1 MPTAASPWYTFA
13 MIIVIIAGG
22 SGTRLWPLS
31 VGNYPKHLLKLTGER
46 SGVQEAYDRAKRITD
61 DIYVVTEES
70 HAHHVKEQLPDLP
83 EKAFIVEP
91 GRRGTASCFIAA
103 LDRVSRHHDLD
114 EPIGFLWAD
123 HFIRDLDGFSHAFKS
138 AAEQSKK
145 HGRVTLVGIE
155 PTYPSTLFGYIEKG
169 KVIDKTAFAS
179 EVVRFKE
186 KPALEDA
193 REFFNSGKYLWNGGY
208 TVGSVSAFLDA
219 MQKFAPERFT
229 DYHKLQS
236 AQTPEEYNEIYLGF
250 ENDAIDYAFS
260 EKVDNLLVV
269 PATFDWL
276 DVGSFKELYE
286 ANDADGDG
294 NVVRGSSVVETIE
307 VENSYI
313 RNDGDKPIAVIGLDN
328 IVVVNTEH
336 GILVAR
342 KDLSQRVKEIVKK
355 LA

>member
-1 MPTAASPWYTFA
+1 

-46 SGVQEAYDRAKRITD
+46 SGVQEAYDRAKRISD
-61 DIYVVTEES
+61 DIYVVTEAS
-70 HAHHVKEQLPDLP
+70 HAHHVKEQLPDLD
-83 EKAFIVEP
+83 EHAFIVEP

-103 LDRVSRHHDLD
+103 LDRVARHHDLD

-123 HFIRDLDGFSHAFKS
+123 HFIRDVEGFVHAFKS
-138 AAEQSKK
+138 AAEQSKA

-155 PTYPSTLFGYIEKG
+155 PTHPSTLFGYIEKG
-169 KVIDKTAFAS
+169 KVIDADAFAS

-186 KPALEDA
+186 KPDLEMA
-193 REFFNSGKYLWNGGY
+193 REFFASGKYLWNGGY
-208 TVGSVSAFLDA
+208 TVGSVNSFLSA
-219 MQKFAPERFT
+219 MKKHAPERYS
-229 DYHKLQS
+229 DYQRLQDVK
-236 AQTPEEYNEIYLGF
+236 TPEEYDATYLSF

-286 ANDADGDG
+286 ANNNDGAG
-294 NVVRGSSVVETIE
+294 NVITGEGIVETIE

-313 RNDGDKPIAVIGLDN
+313 RNDGDKPVAVIGLDN
-328 IVVVNTEH
+328 VVVVNTPN

-355 LA
+355 LG

>member
-1 MPTAASPWYTFA
+1 

-46 SGVQEAYDRAKRITD
+46 SGVQEAFDRGKRITD
-61 DIYVVTEES
+61 HIYVVTEAS
-70 HAHHVKEQLPDLP
+70 HAHHVREQLPELSDR
-83 EKAFIVEP
+83 AFVVEP

-103 LDRVSRHHDLD
+103 LDRVSRHHDPD

-123 HFIRDLDGFSHAFKS
+123 HFIRDVDGFVHAFKS
-138 AAEQSKK
+138 AAEQSKR

-155 PTYPSTLFGYIEKG
+155 PTHPSTLFGYIEKG
-169 KVIDKTAFAS
+169 EVIDKKAFAS

-186 KPALEDA
+186 KPNLKLAQ
-193 REFFNSGKYLWNGGY
+193 EFFSSGKYLWNGGY
-208 TVGSVSAFLDA
+208 TVGSVNAFLSA
-219 MQKFAPERFT
+219 MKKHAPERYA
-229 DYHKLQS
+229 DYHRLQKVK
-236 AQTPEEYNEIYLGF
+236 TPEEYNETYLAF

-286 ANDADGDG
+286 ANELDVDG
-294 NVVRGSSVVETIE
+294 NVITGDGVVETIE

-328 IVVVNTEH
+328 IVVVNTPN
-336 GILVAR
+336 GIIVAR

-355 LA
+355 LT

>member
-1 MPTAASPWYTFA
+1 

-46 SGVQEAYDRAKRITD
+46 SGVQDAYDRAKRITD
-61 DIYVVTEES
+61 DIYVVTEAS
-70 HAHHVKEQLPDLP
+70 HAHHVREQLPELP
-83 EKAFIVEP
+83 DRAFIVEP

-103 LDRVSRHHDLD
+103 LDRVSKYHDHD

-123 HFIRDLDGFSHAFKS
+123 HFIRDVEGFAHAFKNAADQS
-138 AAEQSKK
+138 AK

-155 PTYPSTLFGYIEKG
+155 PTSPSTLFGYIEKG
-169 KVIDKTAFAS
+169 KIIDQEAYAS
-179 EVVRFKE
+179 EVVCFKE
-186 KPALEDA
+186 KPELKLAK
-193 REFFNSGKYLWNGGY
+193 EFIASGKYLWNGGY
-208 TVGSVSAFLDA
+208 TVGSVNAFLSA
-219 MQKFAPERFT
+219 MKKHAPERHE
-229 DYHKLQS
+229 DYVRLQG
-236 AQTPEEYNEIYLGF
+236 AKNDEDYNEIYLAF

-286 ANDADGDG
+286 ANDPDAEG
-294 NVVRGSSVVETIE
+294 NVVTGSGVVETIE

-313 RNDGDKPIAVIGLDN
+313 RNDGDKPVAVIGLDN
-328 IVVVNTEH
+328 IVVVNTAN
-336 GILVAR
+336 GIIVAR

-355 LA
+355 LV